1 MKFVTYFLTRILV
14 FNFTLSLLCLAY
26 AEGMNVKSGLWETK
40 SIVTMPF
47 GGGKQEHTS
56 QDCITQSNIT
66 PEEMMKDAEG
76 CQILNAN
83 VDANSM
89 QWTISCQ
96 NEGVEMLGEG
106 SAESAGTT
114 ITGGMN
120 ISATFD
126 GQDMVMSTN
135 WEGKYIGDCN

>member
-1 MKFVTYFLTRILV
+1 MKFAIYFLTRVLV
-14 FNFTLSLLCLAY
+14 INFTLSVLCLAY
-26 AEGMNVKSGLWETK
+26 AEGMKVKAGLWETK

-47 GGGKQEHTS
+47 GGDKQEHTS
-56 QDCITQSNIT
+56 RDCISQSKIT
-66 PEEMMKDAEG
+66 PEDMMKDVEG
-76 CQILNAN
+76 CKILNTN

-96 NEGVEMLGEG
+96 NAGVEMLGEG
-106 SAESAGTT
+106 SAESAGTK

-126 GQDMVMSTN
+126 RQEMVMSTN
-135 WEGKYIGDCN
+135 WEGIYIGDCN